1 MTVAPKEALDADSSP
16 FLTISAARGHF
27 WNRFGAC
34 ATPVPKH
41 WSGLMSF
48 ASFFG
53 LRLRQ
58 ILGILKW
65 IALVVPMAVVVG
77 SLCAGFLWSL
87 DAVTR
92 TRFAFPWLLFGLP
105 AAGFAVAF
113 VYQWVG
119 RSAEAGNNL
128 IVDQIHE
135 PGGGV
140 PLRMAPLIF
149 ASTVVTHLF
158 GGSAGREGTA
168 VQLGGSIASGFG
180 RLFRLDPAD
189 TRLVLMAGIAAGFGA
204 VFGTPIAGAIFAL
217 EVLTVGR
224 IQYEALI
231 PSLMAA
237 IVADW
242 TCHAWSIEHTH
253 YQISYLTGAVGPA
266 PFHLDALLFLKVC
279 VVGIVFGLAGRAFAD
294 ISHSTQALLKK
305 VFPYAPIRAAVGGFA
320 VIGLVYL
327 FGTREYLG
335 LGVWSA
341 NPGDATILSFFNS
354 GHIDHWSWLWK
365 TLFTVVT
372 LTSGFKGGEVTPL
385 FFIGAALG
393 NALSGVLGGPTDLF
407 AGLGLIALFAGA
419 SNTPLACMIM
429 GIELFGATH
438 AAYMAAACFL
448 AYLCSGHSSIYLSQR
463 IGVAKMSPEQFPPDV
478 SLRQVRDFASSPI
491 IDLIDRLQ
499 YRRQLIKSKSIAN
512 QQKETPAMNQFS
524 HNFAPKEIGMVRIY
538 MKPREKARGGA
549 KSLFGARP
557 LYRELILSAKSS
569 GIMNAVAH
577 HTHFGYSNHGKPQDE
592 GFELQNPDLT
602 MCVELIGERHQLE
615 AFARKNGGALKGK
628 VIIYKHI
635 EHWDVVDETLTKEDV
650 VIPLAVATAV

>member
-1 MTVAPKEALDADSSP
+1 
-16 FLTISAARGHF
+16 
-27 WNRFGAC
+27 
-34 ATPVPKH
+34 
-41 WSGLMSF
+41 MSF

-58 ILGILKW
+58 ILGILRW
-65 IALVVPMAVVVG
+65 IAIVVPMAVVVG

-92 TRFAFPWLLFGLP
+92 ARFAFPWLLFGLP
-105 AAGFAVAF
+105 IAGFAMAF
-113 VYQWVG
+113 VYQWIG

-140 PLRMAPLIF
+140 PLRVAPLIF
-149 ASTVVTHLF
+149 VSTVVTHLF

-189 TRLVLMAGIAAGFGA
+189 VRVVLMAGIAAGFGA

-237 IVADW
+237 IAADW
-242 TCHAWSIEHTH
+242 TCHAWRIEHTH
-253 YQISYLTGAVGPA
+253 YQISFLSGAVDPA
-266 PFHLDALLFLKVC
+266 SFHLDALLFLKVC
-279 VVGIVFGLAGRAFAD
+279 VAGIAFGLVGRMFAEV
-294 ISHSTQALLKK
+294 SHSSQAILKNIL
-305 VFPYAPIRAAVGGFA
+305 PYAPIRAALGGVA
-320 VIGLVYL
+320 IIGLVYL

-335 LGVWSA
+335 LGVWSP
-341 NPGDATILSFFNS
+341 NPADATISSFFDG

-372 LTSGFKGGEVTPL
+372 LTSGFKGGEVTPI

-393 NALSGVLGGPTDLF
+393 NALSGVLGAPTDLF

-438 AAYMAAACFL
+438 AAYMAVACFL

-463 IGVAKMSPEQFPPDV
+463 IGVPKTSSDQIPPDV
-478 SLRQVRDFASSPI
+478 SMRHVRDFGSSPI
-491 IDLIDRLQ
+491 VDFIDRLQ
-499 YRRQLIKSKSIAN
+499 YRRQAARQIPDN
-512 QQKETPAMNQFS
+512 QQKVQAMTPFS
-524 HNFAPKEIGMVRIY
+524 HKLAPKEIGMVRIY
-538 MKPREKARGGA
+538 MKPREKAPLNG
-549 KSLFGARP
+549 KSLFGGRP
-557 LYRELILSAKSS
+557 LYRELILAAKSS

-577 HTHFGYSNHGKPQDE
+577 HTHFGYSNHGKTHDQ
-592 GFELQNPDLT
+592 GFEVPNPDLT
-602 MCVELIGERHQLE
+602 MCVELIGQRDQLE
-615 AFARKNGGALKGK
+615 TFTRKHGAWLQGK

-635 EHWDVVDETLTKEDV
+635 EHWDIVDSTLATEDIV
-650 VIPLAVATAV
+650 RSLPIASAV